1 MPNARQLNALAAA
14 LCAIR
19 NGETSSETLR
29 DLAQAFGATHPKAGT
44 LRAIQAVLDQIENP
58 SDFTRDQDA
67 YEKHGATKA
76 TFCRWKQKLTQQSRS
91 IAVDELAQSLDDGDG
106 DEDHDELSVALQRRD
121 ARLERHEWRREA
133 AEPDLAQAPLTF
145 LVGAPPDLA
154 GRAPSAVVDAAEAAG
169 ISVAEA
175 FEKLIISAADR
186 HAAAVLEAD
195 LADSTV
201 ALKEREAR
209 EAALAAEAAEA
220 IAILRRHDSRKAD
233 ELLNEAR
240 AAAVLATEK
249 AEAAAREAAAE
260 AAEAT
265 ARRSAGSSSDASQ
278 SSSDAS
284 LRAQEAAL
292 TPMLPCA
299 DDGSK
304 VCRICL
310 SGDEDEPLVQP
321 CGCRG
326 TAALVHESCLSEW
339 RRTSSNGTAAY
350 RCGQCHDDY
359 RDALSIE
366 LLEERLLRQR
376 TTLGN
381 RHSGTID
388 TIVELGKVLH
398 VLGKFRAAEPLHR
411 EAVSASRATLGDRHP
426 DTLRSINNL
435 ASLLQAQGN
444 LAAAEPLCRE
454 ALSAGRA
461 TLGDRHP
468 NNTLHRKSRGA
479 AQRQGQAR
487 RRRAAVPRGA

>member
-1 MPNARQLNALAAA
+1 MALARQ
-14 LCAIR
+14 
-19 NGETSSETLR
+19 
-29 DLAQAFGATHPKAGT
+29 
-44 LRAIQAVLDQIENP
+44 
-58 SDFTRDQDA
+58 
-67 YEKHGATKA
+67 
-76 TFCRWKQKLTQQSRS
+76 
-91 IAVDELAQSLDDGDG
+91 
-106 DEDHDELSVALQRRD
+106 
-121 ARLERHEWRREA
+121 
-133 AEPDLAQAPLTF
+133 PDLAQAPLTF
-145 LVGAPPDLA
+145 LVVAPPELA

-201 ALKEREAR
+201 ASKEREAL
-209 EAALAAEAAEA
+209 EAALAAEAAETV
-220 IAILRRHDSRKAD
+220 AILRRHESRKAD

-240 AAAVLATEK
+240 AAAALATEK

-265 ARRSAGSSSDASQ
+265 ARRSAGSSSDASQSSSDASQ